1 MITEVLTVRQDGE
14 MCLVLTQKLL
24 KGLGWQESDKL
35 VWENNRNGTFLLKK
49 DNTISFN
56 PIEHEQTK

>member
-24 KGLGWQESDKL
+24 KGLGWQEGDKL

>member
-24 KGLGWQESDKL
+24 KGLVWQEGDKL